1 VHLYT
6 FKFGEYFTQYADFF
20 FGKIWEMIIAGKAA
34 PSKQNEKLIY
44 AIIRYLTEL
53 SSGSKYAEFFKTNM
67 QGIFLSIVIPNI
79 SLT

>member
-1 VHLYT
+1 
-6 FKFGEYFTQYADFF
+6 
-20 FGKIWEMIIAGKAA
+20 MIIAGKAA